1 LSATLLAPQLG
12 VGNFIMFAVV
22 AQVMVS
28 AVIDHFGLLGVMVRE
43 INAMKLLGI
52 AVLILGLVIT
62 QLANSPKTPL
72 P

>member
-1 LSATLLAPQLG
+1 
-12 VGNFIMFAVV
+12 MFAVV

-28 AVIDHFGLLGVMVRE
+28 AVIDHFGLLGVMVQE

-62 QLANSPKTPL
+62 QLANSPKNPL